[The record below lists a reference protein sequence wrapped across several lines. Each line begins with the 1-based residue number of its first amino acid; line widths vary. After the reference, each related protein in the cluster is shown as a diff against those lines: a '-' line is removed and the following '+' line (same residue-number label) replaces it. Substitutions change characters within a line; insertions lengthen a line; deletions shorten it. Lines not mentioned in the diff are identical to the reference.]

1 MISTSPR
8 YPTIYEINTRAW
20 LFELSAKTGRLLD
33 LGSVPSSA
41 WDGIAGYGFDAV
53 WLMGVWQRSPASI
66 VIGNGNNSLLDDF
79 KRALPAFQP
88 QDNIGS
94 AYSVRGYV
102 VDQPLGGAE
111 KLAVARR
118 ELARRGIRLILDFV
132 PNHVA
137 LDHPWLGHRPEY
149 FIQGN
154 PDDAKNDPESFVD
167 ISGKIF
173 ACGRD
178 PYFPAWRDV
187 LQLNAFHPGVRQAA
201 VETLANIASQCDGV
215 RCDMAMLLLNS
226 IFECTWGSRA
236 GEKPATEYWAEL
248 ISAIKSARPEFF
260 FIAEAYWDR
269 EWELQ
274 QQGFDFCYDKRFYDR
289 LLHGNAEELRSHLR
303 ADLDYQMKLLRFI
316 ENHDE
321 QRAAAAFSFPKERA
335 AAVAMASVPG
345 LKLFHEGQ
353 LEGRKIRLPV
363 FLRRRAAEPADQ
375 TLEQFYKQL
384 LDVTKT
390 SVFREGEWSL
400 CHCTG
405 WPDNSTFQNLLS
417 WSWIKDDERYLI
429 VINFSDSPAQGN
441 VEVPWAEIQGKT
453 WHLLDQLSGETY
465 DRLGDEMREPGLYID
480 LIPWG
485 YHFFRFNIL

>member
-1 MISTSPR
+1 
-8 YPTIYEINTRAW
+8 
-20 LFELSAKTGRLLD
+20 
-33 LGSVPSSA
+33 
-41 WDGIAGYGFDAV
+41 
-53 WLMGVWQRSPASI
+53 MGVWQRSPASI
-66 VIGNGNNSLLDDF
+66 AVANRNNSLLEEF
-79 KRALPAFQP
+79 KRALPDFQP

-111 KLAVARR
+111 GLAVARR

-137 LDHPWLGHRPEY
+137 LDHRWIGHRPEY
-149 FIQGN
+149 FIQGS

-167 ISGKIF
+167 INGKIF

-226 IFECTWGSRA
+226 IFERTWGSRA
-236 GEKPATEYWAEL
+236 GEKPPTEYWADL
-248 ISAIKSARPEFF
+248 IAAIKTAQPEFL

-269 EWELQ
+269 EWDLQ
-274 QQGFDFCYDKRFYDR
+274 QQGFDFCYDKRFFDR
-289 LLHGNAEELRSHLR
+289 LAHGKAEDLR
-303 ADLDYQMKLLRFI
+303 AHLSAPVEYQSKLLRFI

-335 AAVAMASVPG
+335 AAVAMATGPG

-363 FLRRRAAEPADQ
+363 FLRRRPAEPADQ

-384 LDVTKT
+384 LDVTKP

-417 WSWIKDDERYLI
+417 WIWIKENERYLI
-429 VINFSDSPAQGN
+429 VINFSDNAAQGRVQVDG
-441 VEVPWAEIQGKT
+441 VELGGKT
-453 WHLLDQLSGETY
+453 WRLVDTLSGEAY
-465 DRLGDEMREPGLYID
+465 ERGGNEMQNPGLYVE
-480 LIPWG
+480 LNSWG
-485 YHFFRFNIL
+485 CHFLRLEIL